1 LLIAYC
7 DLLSYNV
14 SKGVHMAQSIK
25 LSDEL
30 IKDAR
35 NYAHLYSRS
44 VPKQIEYWSRIGKI
58 AEENPDLS
66 YDFIKNILLSKIEA
80 ESGDVEEYVFG

>member
-1 LLIAYC
+1 
-7 DLLSYNV
+7 
-14 SKGVHMAQSIK
+14 MTQSIK

-30 IKDAR
+30 LQSAR
-35 NYAHLYSRS
+35 IYAEVYSRS

-66 YDFIKNILLSKIEA
+66 YDFIKEVLLSKLEA
-80 ESGDVEEYVFG
+80 ENNEVIPYNFG